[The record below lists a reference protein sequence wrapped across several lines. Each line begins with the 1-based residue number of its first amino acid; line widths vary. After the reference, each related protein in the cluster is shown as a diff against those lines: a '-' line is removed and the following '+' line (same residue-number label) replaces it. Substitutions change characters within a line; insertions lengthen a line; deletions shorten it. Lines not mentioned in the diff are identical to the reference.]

1 MLYEVVTYMN
11 NRKNTALIVFITF
24 VVTTALYLGAYIV
37 VPDAGGIMSEIRSI
51 IVPSGF
57 SGGGDFA
64 EVRKLIDANFIE
76 DSDDTKLNSMAIKGY
91 VAALNDEYSEYY
103 TKQEY
108 LSLSASLTG
117 NYKGIGIEVSV
128 DADNRIVITNVYKGS
143 PALEAGLKAGDIIEK
158 VEGKSYD
165 GSTLNGAVNAIRTAD
180 EDAAPVTIT
189 VIRDGK
195 SLDVSVERREVSIPA
210 TDSEMLEGDI
220 GYISLY
226 QFSEDANESFRTEVN
241 TLISSGAK
249 SLIIDLRDNPG
260 GMLTTVVDI
269 ADLLLPKGNILTIK
283 GRNTEK
289 EEFMSV
295 DTHVDIPLYVLI
307 NGGSASASEV
317 LAGALKDHKR
327 ATLIGEKSYGKG
339 VVQSVYELSSGG
351 ALKLTT
357 AKYYTPGGTCIDG
370 EGIEPDYTVEFS
382 VSDDYEY
389 SKETDPQL
397 QKAIELIKAK

>member
-11 NRKNTALIVFITF
+11 NRKNTALTVFITF

-64 EVRKLIDANFIE
+64 EVKKLIDANFIE

-210 TDSEMLEGDI
+210 TDSQMLEGDI

-289 EEFMSV
+289 EEFMSG

-339 VVQSVYELSSGG
+339 VVQSVYELGSGG

-397 QKAIELIKAK
+397 QKAIELIKTK

>member
-11 NRKNTALIVFITF
+11 NRKNTALIVFVTF

-289 EEFMSV
+289 EEFMSG

-339 VVQSVYELSSGG
+339 VVQSVYELGSGG

-397 QKAIELIKAK
+397 QKAIELIKTK